1 MKRNLFLLTFMVI
14 CSGIIFAMPSDTR
27 KQIKMK
33 VRQRIEHRST
43 NLFTPVQVYIN
54 NAVLEIE
61 FESPID
67 NVTILVTNS
76 TTGEIVY
83 QEKIASTEKFK
94 FIDLFEK
101 DKNTEYVLEISSTF
115 WKTTG
120 ILIID

>member
-101 DKNTEYVLEISSTF
+101 IRTQSMFLKYHLLFGKRQEY
-115 WKTTG
+115 
-120 ILIID
+120 

>member
-1 MKRNLFLLTFMVI
+1 M
-14 CSGIIFAMPSDTR
+14 
-27 KQIKMK
+27 
-33 VRQRIEHRST
+33 
-43 NLFTPVQVYIN
+43 
-54 NAVLEIE
+54 
-61 FESPID
+61 D
-67 NVTILVTNS
+67 NVTILVINS